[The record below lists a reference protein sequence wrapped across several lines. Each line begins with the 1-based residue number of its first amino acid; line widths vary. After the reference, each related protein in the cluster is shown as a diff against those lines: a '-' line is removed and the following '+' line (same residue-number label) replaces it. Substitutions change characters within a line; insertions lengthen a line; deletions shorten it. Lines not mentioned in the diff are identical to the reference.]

1 MEVLKIV
8 SMSLRTTE
16 SDSSLY
22 IDYAHANTLNADREH
37 PQETNLL
44 SIFSY
49 FKTTYVI
56 FDIISGFLLESHKG
70 SSGTKVDT
78 LINIGAV

>member
-1 MEVLKIV
+1 MEVLKNV
-8 SMSLRTTE
+8 SMNLRTIA
-16 SDSSLY
+16 SDPLLY
-22 IDYAHANTLNADREH
+22 IDYVHTNILNVNREH

-56 FDIISGFLLESHKG
+56 FNIVFGFLLEPYKG
-70 SSGTKVDT
+70 GSGTKVDT
-78 LINIGAV
+78 LINARAV